1 MGTVLAEVRTRHH
14 TNKVKVKVKLILEQ
28 AKKTQRGSTISLTSA
43 LNESGWLTPR
53 PGRFTPGKE
62 TRYPLYRRL
71 GGPQGRSGRV
81 RNISSPIGFDPRTV
95 QPVAS
100 RYADC
105 AIPAHRHHTNTSS
118 KDYL

>member
-1 MGTVLAEVRTRHH
+1 MVPRILTPYRDSVDGIRDRVSYQKLVTRKRYGLVRCA
-14 TNKVKVKVKLILEQ
+14 V
-28 AKKTQRGSTISLTSA
+28 GISLTSA
-43 LNESGWLTPR
+43 LDGGGWSIPR

-81 RNISSPIGFDPRTV
+81 REISLPPPGLDPRTV

-100 RYADC
+100 RYTD
-105 AIPAHRHHTNTSS
+105 
-118 KDYL
+118 